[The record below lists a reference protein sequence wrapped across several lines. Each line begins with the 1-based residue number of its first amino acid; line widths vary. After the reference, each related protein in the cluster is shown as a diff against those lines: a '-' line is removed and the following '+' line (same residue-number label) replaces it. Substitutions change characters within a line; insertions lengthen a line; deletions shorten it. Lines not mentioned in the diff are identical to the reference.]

1 MLSLFLT
8 LPLVTASLSPASPCL
23 TLSDLE
29 HEASP
34 SLVQTVSGPLL
45 GLRQTEIDP
54 RRNQSV
60 SWTSYFVSENS
71 VEDSSSQSVLFSPGH
86 PLRPASTGTSQV
98 PSSPPSVRLDLP
110 ERRPGQRG
118 QDLSSGQHQ
127 LHTVRRWVVVVMV
140 MVVMVVMVVLLMI
153 VVVMVVLVMVVLVV
167 VVLVVVMI

>member
-71 VEDSSSQSVLFSPGH
+71 LEDSSSQSVLFSPGH

-127 LHTVRRWVVVVMV
+127 LHTVRRWVVVVLV
-140 MVVMVVMVVLLMI
+140 MIVMI
-153 VVVMVVLVMVVLVV
+153 VVVMVVVVMMVLVMVVLVV
-167 VVLVVVMI
+167 VMMVMI